1 VEYEDRI
8 QIATPEGVELELRLA
23 GVGSRSIAA
32 MIDETVRWVV
42 FIAVVMV
49 VIFWN
54 FASDGWDIAI
64 VVLTAFLLWFA
75 YDVLFE
81 VLGGGRTPGKRL
93 SGLRVVRA
101 GGRPVDLVSSA
112 IRNVLRLIDFL
123 PVLYGLGILV
133 VMLTRNNQR
142 LGDLAAGT
150 LVVRERLGAGS
161 PRPVATAVPPD
172 AVAGWDV
179 SAITAEEIATVR
191 RFLERRE
198 SLARGARAE
207 LAAEIAR
214 RLRARVAGAPDDLAA
229 EPFLELLS
237 AAKATRSG

>member
-8 QIATPEGVELELRLA
+8 RIATPEGVELELRLA

-32 MIDETVRWVV
+32 MLDETVRWVL
-42 FIAVVMV
+42 FWAVV
-49 VIFWN
+49 VILIVWD
-54 FASDGWDIAI
+54 FASDGWDVAI
-64 VVLTAFLLWFA
+64 VVLVVFLLRFA

-93 SGLRVVRA
+93 AGLRVVRT
-101 GGRPVDLVSSA
+101 GGRPVDFVSSA
-112 IRNVLRLIDFL
+112 IRNVVRLVDFL
-123 PVLYGLGILV
+123 PLLYGVGMLV

-150 LVVRERLGAGS
+150 LVVRERMWTPAERRAG
-161 PRPVATAVPPD
+161 PEIAPD

-179 SAITAEEIATVR
+179 SAISADDIATVR

-198 SLARGARAE
+198 SLARGPRE
-207 LAAEIAR
+207 DLAADMAR
-214 RLRARVAGAPDDLAA
+214 RLRARVAGAPEDLTA
-229 EPFLELLS
+229 ERFLELLS
-237 AAKATRSG
+237 AAKAARSG